1 MNNYATLGMI
11 YLFAGNYAP
20 EGFALCN
27 GQLLQIST
35 NQALFSV
42 VSTTYGGDGMKT
54 FGLPNMNPPVPG
66 ACYIIA
72 TNGIYPSR
80 T

>member
-1 MNNYATLGMI
+1 MNSYAMLGMI
-11 YLFAGNYAP
+11 YLFGGSYAP

-35 NQALFSV
+35 NQVLFSV
-42 VSTTYGGDGMKT
+42 IGTTYGGDGMKT
-54 FGLPNMNPPVPG
+54 FGLPNMTSPLAG
-66 ACYIIA
+66 ACYIIV

-80 T
+80 P

>member
-1 MNNYATLGMI
+1 MNAFLGTM

-27 GQLLQIST
+27 GQLLQISS

-42 VSTTYGGDGMKT
+42 FGATYGGDGMKT
-54 FGLPNMNPPVPG
+54 FGLPNMTSPLPG

-80 T
+80 A